1 MPNKYERE
9 IEEILRN
16 MDRTEP
22 KPGLGNRIRAFN
34 RPRPRRPRGFGSFG
48 LTACELFLL
57 SGILLILLGAGLR
70 YFYGANQPTFG
81 ILGDDALS
89 GFIALFGFVLF
100 VVGLVIGW
108 RNGFS
113 GSRLTSTNWRS
124 TSNYTNVTS
133 TGSNGSGSEN
143 KVVRLQTRRN
153 RNPFSAIATRIRI
166 LRLKMRYRRLRDHD
180 ETQS

>member
-16 MDRTEP
+16 MDRAEP

-34 RPRPRRPRGFGSFG
+34 RPRPRRPQRFGSFG
-48 LTACELFLL
+48 LTACEVFLL
-57 SGILLILLGAGLR
+57 AGILLILLGAGLR
-70 YFYGANQPTFG
+70 YFYGGNQPTFG
-81 ILGDDALS
+81 ILAGDALS
-89 GFIALFGFVLF
+89 GFVALLGFVLF

-108 RNGFS
+108 RNGFT
-113 GSRLTSTNWRS
+113 GGRIPSTNWRS

-133 TGSNGSGSEN
+133 ASNGTSRES
-143 KVVRLQTRRN
+143 KVVRLQTHRN

-166 LRLKMRYRRLRDHD
+166 LRLKMRYQRIRDHVD
-180 ETQS
+180 TES